1 MSEAAL
7 TLPRK
12 KFGDTAYVD
21 VGEGEALVFI
31 HGVGLNADAWT
42 PQIEAF
48 SRMHRVIAIDMLG
61 HGESGL
67 SSVNLKIDA
76 YVEQLLQLF
85 SHLGVSAANIVGH
98 SMGGLV
104 AIGFALAHPARTLR
118 LGVLNSV
125 YQRSAER
132 RAAVEKRAYEITQS
146 GTVGNIEEPLERWFG
161 ATAAR
166 PGVALDVA
174 RWLRAADSQGYASAY
189 QVFAKSDTAYVGKL
203 KQLSMPSLFATGSDD
218 SNSTPEMAEHMATAA
233 RGTAVVVQGARHMM
247 NLTHVDQ
254 VNSALHQLMA
264 TEVTMFDTKDLRSA
278 FGSFMTG
285 VTVVTMQ
292 EPNGS
297 LRGFTANS
305 FSSVSLDPPLL
316 LVCLSKVASG
326 YAPFSAAS
334 YFAVNILA
342 ENQQNVSATF
352 ASKRPDKFSE
362 VTYTQSGN
370 GSPLIT
376 GAVASFDC
384 ALHDVVDAG
393 DHVIL
398 IGRVVSYS
406 YTNLSPLG
414 YARGG
419 YFTLG
424 LEQTAVNA
432 ASQSGRMEVGAIL
445 ECDGKL
451 LVHADKDGKYDLPHV
466 GRAGEAG
473 SVSRLMNVLSSQ
485 KIEAKLGFLFAVYE
499 DRSNQT
505 QSIYYRGEAELKD
518 APSATLLDFENLPWG
533 RFRDDATRAMLKR
546 YCTERKQ
553 GRYSIY
559 SGDHVSGDVRELGDG
574 GEV

>member
-1 MSEAAL
+1 MSDASM
-7 TLPRK
+7 TLSRK
-12 KFGDTAYVD
+12 KFDDTAYVD
-21 VGEGEALVFI
+21 MGEGEVLVFI
-31 HGVGLNADAWT
+31 HGVGLKADAWS
-42 PQIEAF
+42 PQIAEF
-48 SRMHRVIAIDMLG
+48 SRSYRVIAIDMLG
-61 HGESGL
+61 HGESALGSDL
-67 SSVNLKIDA
+67 VSIDA
-76 YVEQLLQLF
+76 YVDQLARLL
-85 SHLGVSAANIVGH
+85 SHLSITAANIVGH

-132 RAAVEKRAYEITQS
+132 RAAVEKRAQDIAQS
-146 GTVGNIEEPLERWFG
+146 ETVGNNEEPLERWFG
-161 ATAAR
+161 AKASR
-166 PGVALDVA
+166 PAVALNVA
-174 RWLRAADSQGYASAY
+174 RWLNEANPAGYAAAY
-189 QVFAKSDTAYVGKL
+189 MVFAVSDTTFVGKL
-203 KQLSMPSLFATGSDD
+203 EQLSMPSLFATGSDD
-218 SNSTPEMAEHMATAA
+218 GNSTPEMAERMAATAH
-233 RGTAVVVQGARHMM
+233 GTAVIVEGARHMM
-247 NLTHVDQ
+247 NLTHAAE
-254 VNSALHQLMA
+254 VNFALHQLLS
-264 TEVTMFDTKDLRSA
+264 TEIKKFDSKDLRSA

-292 EPNGS
+292 ESNGS

-316 LVCLSKVASG
+316 LVCLSKTASG
-326 YAPFSAAS
+326 YAPFSAAH

-362 VTYTQSGN
+362 VTYTQSEH

-384 ALHDVVDAG
+384 ASYDVVDAG

-398 IGRVVSYS
+398 IGRVVSYVYS
-406 YTNLSPLG
+406 NASPLG

-432 ASQSGRMEVGAIL
+432 ASQTGRMEVGAIL
-445 ECDGKL
+445 ECEGKL
-451 LVHADKDGKYDLPHV
+451 LVHAGKDGNYDLPHV

-473 SVSRLMNVLSSQ
+473 SVSRLMGVLSAQ

-499 DRSNQT
+499 DRNKHT
-505 QSIYYRGEAELKD
+505 QSIYYRGEAQVQN
-518 APSATLLDFENLPWG
+518 PQSVVLLDFENLQWDK
-533 RFRDDATRAMLKR
+533 FRDDATRAMLKR

-559 SGDHVSGDVRELGDG
+559 SGDHISGNVRELGDG
-574 GEV
+574 GEA